1 MLDFIKRWFWYDW
14 MMFVIRTILFVSLL
28 FTLEHFSEQLTIPF
42 WLGALWGIAAFSIP
56 WLCLQRHYTYYL
68 ISEMVISGG
77 LCLYAVSLFPEA
89 YVAFLGPTFM
99 IASNSAQKSYRW
111 SAPMT
116 IFVIPALMAELSA
129 PSDLMTMIIQ
139 FGPIYA
145 VGFAFHLLVVNHR
158 QSEMIRDQYA
168 VLEQYSSQVERLT
181 LAEERNRLS
190 KDLHDTM
197 GHSFTSIMMGLE
209 TLRSEVNTSEGERK
223 LESLLKLTRGSLDEV
238 RQYVHQV
245 GAAQDSRTLVESLQA
260 LTAEFQALTKVT
272 VRLRTLGEEVQVS
285 QQVKMTLHRCLQESL
300 TNAVRHGQA
309 GEIAVS
315 LHFEEKQLRLEVQ
328 DNGLGTEE
336 LQAGFDLTAMKERAS
351 DLQGQ
356 VHIHSKPGEG
366 TVVTCTLPRQAE
378 QQEEAIRLL
387 LVDGQPSIR
396 ESLQMILAREKD
408 FEVVGLAEDGEQA
421 LEQCE
426 RLRPHVVL
434 MDLHMPRMDGVE
446 AAKRVKQKHPG
457 VRVLIMTT
465 IQETEK
471 AVEALRSGADG
482 YLLKSSEP
490 RELSETIRLVHRGV
504 MMIAQ
509 DVTNQLIQNYG
520 GGALREQPAEPDK
533 PLPPPLGLT
542 PREMDILQ
550 CLSKGLRYKTI
561 AAKLYLSEGTVR
573 NYASTIYTKLGVR
586 NREEAVQKVF
596 GNQG

>member
-1 MLDFIKRWFWYDW
+1 

-28 FTLEHFSEQLTIPF
+28 FTLEHFSKQLTIPF
-42 WLGALWGIAAFSIP
+42 WLGALWGITAFSIP
-56 WLCLQRHYTYYL
+56 WLCLQKHYTYYL

-116 IFVIPALMAELSA
+116 IFVIPALFAELSE

-145 VGFAFHLLVVNHR
+145 VGFAFQLLVVNHR

-197 GHSFTSIMMGLE
+197 GHSFTSIMVGLE
-209 TLRSEVNTSEGERK
+209 TLRSEVNTPEGERK
-223 LESLLKLTRGSLDEV
+223 LDSLLQLTRGSLDEV
-238 RQYVHQV
+238 RQCVHQV

-396 ESLQMILAREKD
+396 ESLQMMLAREKD
-408 FEVVGLAEDGEQA
+408 FEVVGLTEDGEQA

-457 VRVLIMTT
+457 IRVLIMTT
-465 IQETEK
+465 FQETEK

-490 RELSETIRLVHRGV
+490 QELSETIRLVHRGV

-520 GGALREQPAEPDK
+520 GGALREQPAEPDR
-533 PLPPPLGLT
+533 PLPPPSGLT

>member
-111 SAPMT
+111 AGPMT
-116 IFVIPALMAELSA
+116 IFVIPALLAELSE
-129 PSDLMTMIIQ
+129 PSNLMTMILQ
-139 FGPIYA
+139 FGLIYA
-145 VGFAFHLLVVNHR
+145 VGFAFQLLVVNHR

-209 TLRSEVNTSEGERK
+209 TLRPEVNTSEGARK

-272 VRLRTLGEEVQVS
+272 VRLRTLGEEDQVS

>member
-56 WLCLQRHYTYYL
+56 WVCLQKHYTYYL
-68 ISEMVISGG
+68 ISEMIISGG

-116 IFVIPALMAELSA
+116 IFVIPALFAELSE
-129 PSDLMTMIIQ
+129 PSDLMTMILQ
-139 FGPIYA
+139 FGLIYA
-145 VGFAFHLLVVNHR
+145 VGFAFQLLVVNHR

-168 VLEQYSSQVERLT
+168 VLEQYASQVERLT
-181 LAEERNRLS
+181 LAEERNRLA

-209 TLRSEVNTSEGERK
+209 TLRSEVNTPEGERK
-223 LESLLKLTRGSLDEV
+223 LESLLQLTRGSLDEV
-238 RQYVHQV
+238 RQYVHQA

-272 VRLRTLGEEVQVS
+272 VRLRTLSEEVQVS

-300 TNAVRHGQA
+300 TTAVRHGQA
-309 GEIAVS
+309 DEIAVS
-315 LHFEEKQLRLEVQ
+315 LHFEEKQVRLEVQ
-328 DNGLGTEE
+328 DNGFSTEE
-336 LQAGFDLTAMKERAS
+336 LRAGFGLTAMKERAS

-356 VHIHSKPGEG
+356 VSIHSKPGEG
-366 TVVTCTLPRQAE
+366 TVVTCTLPRPAE

-465 IQETEK
+465 FQETEK

-509 DVTNQLIQNYG
+509 DVTNQLIHNYG

-533 PLPPPLGLT
+533 PLPPPSGLT

>member
-1 MLDFIKRWFWYDW
+1 MLDFTKRWFWYDW

-28 FTLEHFSEQLTIPF
+28 YTLEHFSEQLTLPF

-56 WLCLQRHYTYYL
+56 WVCLQKHYTYYL

-89 YVAFLGPTFM
+89 YVAFLGPAFM

-111 SAPMT
+111 AGPMT

-129 PSDLMTMIIQ
+129 PSDLISMIFQ
-139 FGPIYA
+139 FGLIYA
-145 VGFAFHLLVVNHR
+145 VGFAFQLLVVNHR

-209 TLRSEVNTSEGERK
+209 TLRSEVNTPEGERK

-260 LTAEFQALTKVT
+260 LTAEFQTLTKVT
-272 VRLRTLGEEVQVS
+272 VRLRTWGEEVQVS
-285 QQVKMTLHRCLQESL
+285 QQVKTTLHRCLQESL
-300 TNAVRHGQA
+300 TNAVRHRQA
-309 GEIAVS
+309 DEIAVN
-315 LHFEEKQLRLEVQ
+315 LHFEEKQVRLEVQ

-336 LQAGFDLTAMKERAS
+336 LQAGFGLTAMRERAS

-356 VHIHSKPGEG
+356 VHIHSTPGEG

-396 ESLQMILAREKD
+396 ESLQAILEREKD
-408 FEVVGLAEDGEQA
+408 FEVVGLAENGEQA

-446 AAKRVKQKHPG
+446 AAKLVKQKHPG

-465 IQETEK
+465 FQETEK

-490 RELSETIRLVHRGV
+490 QELSETIRLVHRGV

-520 GGALREQPAEPDK
+520 GGALGEQPAEPDK
-533 PLPPPLGLT
+533 PLPPPSGLT

>member
-42 WLGALWGIAAFSIP
+42 WLGALWGITAFSIP

-111 SAPMT
+111 AGPMT
-116 IFVIPALMAELSA
+116 IFVIPALLAELSE
-129 PSDLMTMIIQ
+129 PSNLMTMILQ
-139 FGPIYA
+139 FGLIYA
-145 VGFAFHLLVVNHR
+145 VGFAFQLLVVNHR

-209 TLRSEVNTSEGERK
+209 TLRSEVNTSEGARK
-223 LESLLKLTRGSLDEV
+223 LESLLQLTRGSLDEV

-272 VRLRTLGEEVQVS
+272 VRLRILGEEDQVS

-300 TNAVRHGQA
+300 TNAVRYGQA
-309 GEIAVS
+309 DEIAVS

-336 LQAGFDLTAMKERAS
+336 LQASFDLTAMKERAS

-457 VRVLIMTT
+457 IRVLIMTT
-465 IQETEK
+465 FQETEK

-490 RELSETIRLVHRGV
+490 QELSETIRLVHRGV

-533 PLPPPLGLT
+533 PLPPPSGLT

>member
-56 WLCLQRHYTYYL
+56 WICLQRHYTYYL

-116 IFVIPALMAELSA
+116 IFVIPALFAELSE

-145 VGFAFHLLVVNHR
+145 VGFAFQLLVVNHR

-209 TLRSEVNTSEGERK
+209 TLRSEVNTPEGERK
-223 LESLLKLTRGSLDEV
+223 LESLLQLTRGSLDEV

-272 VRLRTLGEEVQVS
+272 VRLRILGEEVQVS

-300 TNAVRHGQA
+300 TNAVRYGQA

-396 ESLQMILAREKD
+396 ESLQIILAREKD

-446 AAKRVKQKHPG
+446 AAKLVKQKHPG

-533 PLPPPLGLT
+533 PLPPPSGLT
-542 PREMDILQ
+542 PREMEILQ

>member
-28 FTLEHFSEQLTIPF
+28 FTLEHFSKQLTIPF
-42 WLGALWGIAAFSIP
+42 WLGALWGITAFSIP
-56 WLCLQRHYTYYL
+56 WLCLQKHYTYYL

-116 IFVIPALMAELSA
+116 IFVIPALFAELSE

-145 VGFAFHLLVVNHR
+145 VGFAFQLLVVNHR

-197 GHSFTSIMMGLE
+197 GHSFTSIMVGLE
-209 TLRSEVNTSEGERK
+209 TLRSEVNTPEGERK
-223 LESLLKLTRGSLDEV
+223 LDSLLQLTRGSLDEV
-238 RQYVHQV
+238 RQCVHQV

-396 ESLQMILAREKD
+396 ESLQMMLAREKD
-408 FEVVGLAEDGEQA
+408 FEVVGLTEDGEQA

-457 VRVLIMTT
+457 IRVLIMTT
-465 IQETEK
+465 FQETEK

-490 RELSETIRLVHRGV
+490 QELSETIRLVHRGV

-520 GGALREQPAEPDK
+520 GGALREQPAEPDR
-533 PLPPPLGLT
+533 PLPPPSGLT

>member
-1 MLDFIKRWFWYDW
+1 

-56 WLCLQRHYTYYL
+56 WLCLQKHYAYYL

-116 IFVIPALMAELSA
+116 IFVIPALFAELSE

-145 VGFAFHLLVVNHR
+145 VGFAFQLLVVNHR

-190 KDLHDTM
+190 KDLHDTV

-209 TLRSEVNTSEGERK
+209 TLRSEVNTPEGERK
-223 LESLLKLTRGSLDEV
+223 LESLLQLTRGSLDEV

-245 GAAQDSRTLVESLQA
+245 GALQDSRTLVESLQA
-260 LTAEFQALTKVT
+260 LTAEFQASTKVT
-272 VRLRTLGEEVQVS
+272 VRLRTLGEELQVS
-285 QQVKMTLHRCLQESL
+285 QQVKTILHRCLQESL
-300 TNAVRHGQA
+300 TNAVRHRQA
-309 GEIAVS
+309 SEIQVS
-315 LHFEEKQLRLEVQ
+315 LHFEEKQVRLVVQ

-457 VRVLIMTT
+457 IRVLIMTT
-465 IQETEK
+465 FQETEQ

-490 RELSETIRLVHRGV
+490 QELSETIRLVHRGV

-533 PLPPPLGLT
+533 PLPPPSGLT

>member
-28 FTLEHFSEQLTIPF
+28 FTLEHFSKQLTIPF
-42 WLGALWGIAAFSIP
+42 WLGALWGITAFSIP
-56 WLCLQRHYTYYL
+56 WLCLQKHYTYYL

-116 IFVIPALMAELSA
+116 IFVIPALFAELSE

-145 VGFAFHLLVVNHR
+145 VGFAFQLLVVNHR

-209 TLRSEVNTSEGERK
+209 TLRSEVNTPEGERK
-223 LESLLKLTRGSLDEV
+223 LDSLLQLTRDSLDEV

-336 LQAGFDLTAMKERAS
+336 LQAGFGLTAMRERAS

-465 IQETEK
+465 FQETEK

-490 RELSETIRLVHRGV
+490 QELSETIRLVHRGV

-533 PLPPPLGLT
+533 PLPPPSGLT